1 MRGAESGSQPPG
13 PGQPNEQVGD
23 IYQIEVGPD
32 GQLKQAERHE
42 ADIVVP
48 PQIWVASL
56 ADYNNGTLHGAWL
69 NAARDEAELQADIS
83 TMLAASPLTAETG
96 EPAEEWAIHDF
107 QGFGPLHI
115 DAHEDLHWISLVGK
129 GIAEHGLAFAAYADA
144 VQVEELLVGFDT
156 AYLGH
161 YDSVHAYLEQRV
173 NDLGYDR
180 VLDEAVPPTIRPYVK
195 IDLAATANDLLS
207 KGDLHA
213 LPAPDGGVWIFN
225 G

>member
-1 MRGAESGSQPPG
+1 MNAEQPPSNGEQLPPASSQPP
-13 PGQPNEQVGD
+13 PATAEQH
-23 IYQIEVGPD
+23 EVE
-32 GQLKQAERHE
+32 L
-42 ADIVVP
+42 VVP
-48 PQIWVASL
+48 PRIWVASL
-56 ADYNNGTLHGAWL
+56 ADYNNGTLHGVWL
-69 NAARDEAELQADIS
+69 NAAQDEAELQAAVD

-107 QGFGPLHI
+107 QGFGPLRI
-115 DAHEDLHWISLVGK
+115 DEHGSLSWISLVGK
-129 GIAEHGLAFAAYADA
+129 GIAQYGLAFAAYADV
-144 VQVEELLVGFDT
+144 VQEEALLGTFDA

-195 IDLAATANDLLS
+195 IDISGTADDLLD
-207 KGDLHA
+207 KGDLVA